1 MTTSPVCISLDEA
14 AVRIGGISR
23 RMLSKLAGEG
33 RIPCVRIGRRV
44 LIDSQDLPAIIDS
57 FKAPRRTT

>member
-1 MTTSPVCISLDEA
+1 MSPRCLTVAEA
-14 AVRIGGISR
+14 AVQIGAISR
-23 RMLSKLAGEG
+23 EMLYKLASEG

-57 FKAPRRTT
+57 FKAPARRTT